1 MSCAYRAAEE
11 DKEFECSSPSKCTF
25 LSEFVRICGS
35 GERCVFDIVVRG
47 DWYTVKILHM
57 VVEAHMI
64 LTIWRLTPAGSSV
77 KYHSGFAWNHLLT
90 QFNLLKD
97 KKWEYELSSAR

>member
-1 MSCAYRAAEE
+1 M
-11 DKEFECSSPSKCTF
+11 FEPFEVYTF
-25 LSEFVRICGS
+25 LSEFVTICQNLWKW
-35 GERCVFDIVVRG
+35 RCVLNDIVVRG

-77 KYHSGFAWNHLLT
+77 KYNSGFAWNHLLT

>member
-11 DKEFECSSPSKCTF
+11 DKEFECSSPSVKCTISF
-25 LSEFVRICGS
+25 LSEFVEG
-35 GERCVFDIVVRG
+35 GDVFVDIVVRG

-97 KKWEYELSSAR
+97 KMGVRTQQC